1 MVEPGTRSL
10 AGITLLAGLD
20 ARTVGEL
27 EGRCRW
33 HRFAA
38 HEQIIDHQSESR
50 DVYFVVDGE
59 VRVVNYSLS
68 GREITFDQVSSGGH
82 FGDLAAID
90 GAPRSATVVALQDT
104 DVAALPFGAFSELV
118 RSQPDIAVKV
128 MQDLAQIIRT
138 STERIMDLSTLGAHN
153 RVYAEILRLARP
165 NMIDDNTA
173 TIRPIPVHS
182 DIAGRVSTTR
192 ETVARVFSDL
202 ARQEIVKRK
211 HDAIFVGDV
220 ARLELMVEE
229 FKGA

>member
-1 MVEPGTRSL
+1 MIEPRMRSL
-10 AGITLLAGLD
+10 AGIALLAGLD
-20 ARTVGEL
+20 AKTVREL

-33 HRFAA
+33 RRFAA
-38 HEQIIDHQSESR
+38 HEQIFDHQSESR

-59 VRVVNYSLS
+59 VRIVNHSLS
-68 GREITFDQVSSGGH
+68 GREITFDEVSSGGH
-82 FGDLAAID
+82 FGELAAID
-90 GAPRSATVVALQDT
+90 GAPRSATVVALRDT
-104 DVAALPFGAFSELV
+104 EVAALPSGAFSELV
-118 RSQPDIAVKV
+118 RGQPDIALEV
-128 MQDLAQIIRT
+128 MRDLAQIICA

-165 NMIDDNTA
+165 KMVDDNTA
-173 TIRPIPVHS
+173 KIRPIPVHS

-202 ARQEIVKRK
+202 SRQGIVKRQQ
-211 HDAIFVGDV
+211 DSIVVADV